1 MTTAGVSHGL
11 WCLLVVDRALYRQFV
26 DEVIIK
32 PGTRHIESNRT
43 DVTLD
48 DHVCTVMTVYVL
60 STIKGVL
67 MIKTRTHTHTH
78 TPISYFRD
86 YPGKLVP
93 ER

>member
-1 MTTAGVSHGL
+1 MTTAGVSRGL

-60 STIKGVL
+60 STIMGVL
-67 MIKTRTHTHTH
+67 MIKTHTH